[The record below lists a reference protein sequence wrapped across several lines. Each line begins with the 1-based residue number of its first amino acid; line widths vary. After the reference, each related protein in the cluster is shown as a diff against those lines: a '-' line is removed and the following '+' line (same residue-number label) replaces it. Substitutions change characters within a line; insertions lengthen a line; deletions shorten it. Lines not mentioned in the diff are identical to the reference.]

1 MDSVSPKKSKKPE
14 DYEIKQWA
22 DHIHQAEMV
31 KSDPE
36 KMKHVMPHLKKMM
49 KAHAG
54 IKGVISS
61 MGELRKKASSKREE
75 LAGYSDDED
84 MMEDKKEE

>member
-36 KMKHVMPHLKKMM
+36 NETRY
-49 KAHAG
+49 A
-54 IKGVISS
+54 
-61 MGELRKKASSKREE
+61 AS
-75 LAGYSDDED
+75 
-84 MMEDKKEE
+84 